1 MKLTIKLKEFGY
13 RELVMITFSHQLLV
27 ILVYNH

>member
-1 MKLTIKLKEFGY
+1 MKLTIKLKEFSY
-13 RELVMITFSHQLLV
+13 RELLMITFFHQLLV